1 MILLFIQLLFVAS
14 EPQTWG
20 PAQPPPVN
28 PDSHPDGEICAGV
41 KGVPKHRV
49 ETTEA
54 FRELL

>member
-1 MILLFIQLLFVAS
+1 MILFIQLLFVAS